1 MPKVYL
7 CDTGLVNHLVK
18 LDLGL
23 LFENSIFQ
31 NLRQK
36 GELNY
41 YKKKKGIEIDFIL
54 NKKLA
59 YEVKLFAH
67 LSDIKK
73 LQKIS
78 NELNLEGF
86 QLISKN
92 YIEHEN
98 VIYGFMV

>member
-1 MPKVYL
+1 MTAKEMSRIIGISPITY
-7 CDTGLVNHLVK
+7 
-18 LDLGL
+18 
-23 LFENSIFQ
+23 IFQ
-31 NLRQK
+31 NLKQK

-59 YEVKLFAH
+59 YEVKLTAH
-67 LSDIKK
+67 LSDIRK

-86 QLISKN
+86 QSISKN
-92 YIEHEN
+92 YAEHEN
-98 VIYGFMV
+98 VIYGFMA

>member
-7 CDTGLVNHLVK
+7 CDTGLANHLVK

-31 NLRQK
+31 NIRQK

-54 NKKLA
+54 NKKLD
-59 YEVKLFAH
+59 YEVKLTAH
-67 LSDIKK
+67 LSDSRK

-92 YIEHEN
+92 YSEHEN
-98 VIYGFMV
+98 VIYGFTV

>member
-1 MPKVYL
+1 M
-7 CDTGLVNHLVK
+7 
-18 LDLGL
+18 
-23 LFENSIFQ
+23 
-31 NLRQK
+31 QK

-59 YEVKLFAH
+59 CEVKQTAH

-78 NELNLEGF
+78 NELGLEGF

-92 YIEHEN
+92 YTENEN
-98 VIYGFMV
+98 VIYGFMA